1 MYFGAKAFR
10 KGAGWTMSLKRG
22 RIAAGGA
29 AIAVVAAL
37 IAGCSS
43 SSSSSAPAAAAVA
56 SSSPAASA
64 SSAPAASSSN
74 IRMAIFYYNPS
85 PYGVASLNGAK
96 KEAAKLGIQLDAFD
110 GNNNP
115 QTQTTQIQDAITT
128 GKYKAFWVW
137 GLDDPALTPVINK
150 AISAGIKV
158 ACADY
163 TWGTLAQQNTLTA
176 TPTCLTT
183 VGQSVGNE
191 ATNLEATM
199 NAACTKA
206 VGSGHCNIAFLP
218 GLANYPSDTVREN
231 SMTAYYKGKS
241 NYTFTLMPPGM
252 YDQTASQ
259 AVAQTYF
266 TAHKNVNVFATFG
279 DQMAQGALTAMK
291 LVGGY
296 TPGKNIQIIGYG
308 GAKEIIDE
316 VKAGTI
322 YATLGLYPTSE
333 SVLGIQYL
341 DDVLQG
347 KSIPNLV
354 NIINPSTHPAVI
366 DQAFL
371 NAHPNYVPDW
381 TLEG

>member
-1 MYFGAKAFR
+1 
-10 KGAGWTMSLKRG
+10 
-22 RIAAGGA
+22 
-29 AIAVVAAL
+29 
-37 IAGCSS
+37 
-43 SSSSSAPAAAAVA
+43 
-56 SSSPAASA
+56 
-64 SSAPAASSSN
+64 
-74 IRMAIFYYNPS
+74 MAIFYYNPS

-96 KEAAKLGIQLDAFD
+96 TEAAKLGIQLDAFD
-110 GNNNP
+110 GNNNV

-163 TWGTLAQQNTLTA
+163 TWGTLAQQNVLTA
-176 TPTCLTT
+176 TSTCLTT
-183 VGQSVGNE
+183 VGQSIGNE
-191 ATNLEATM
+191 ATNLETTM

-259 AVAQTYF
+259 AVAQTFF
-266 TAHKNVNVFATFG
+266 TAHKDINVFATFG
-279 DQMAQGALTAMK
+279 DQMAQGALTALK

-296 TPGKNIQIIGYG
+296 TPGQNIQIIGYG
-308 GAKEIIDE
+308 GAKEILDE
-316 VKAGTI
+316 VKSGTI

-333 SVLGIQYL
+333 SVLGVQYL
-341 DDVLQG
+341 NDVIQG

-354 NIINPSTHPAVI
+354 NIINPQTHPAI
-366 DQAFL
+366 INKAFL
-371 NAHPNYVPDW
+371 TAHPNYVADW